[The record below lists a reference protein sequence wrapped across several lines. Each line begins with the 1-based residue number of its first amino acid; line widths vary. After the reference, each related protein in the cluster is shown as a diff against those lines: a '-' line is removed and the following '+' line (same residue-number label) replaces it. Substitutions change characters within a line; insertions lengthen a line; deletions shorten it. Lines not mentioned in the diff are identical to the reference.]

1 MWHVFKGS
9 NESCVLKFEPIK
21 CGPFDFIFCHPHKEA
36 FKNFLLEN

>member
-21 CGPFDFIFCHPHKEA
+21 CGPRKEA
-36 FKNFLLEN
+36 FKNLLLEN

>member
-21 CGPFDFIFCHPHKEA
+21 CCPFDFICHPHKEA
-36 FKNFLLEN
+36 FKNFPLEN